1 MERSEED
8 ATVLVPRSSSAHT
21 NLRAQVQRHPVV
33 AFTVLA
39 YTWSWAWWLPF
50 VLRGE
55 AVTPGDP
62 WPTHLI
68 GLLGPAMAALVVSS
82 VAGGGDGIR
91 ALVGSVVRWRVSPW
105 WYVVAAATIGIGL
118 VVAAVRD
125 GGLAWNDASTYSGTP
140 NLGLGLTFLLVLVV
154 NGFGEETGWRGFLA
168 DRLLHRHGLVASSLT
183 VTAVWGLW
191 HLPLFFLVESL
202 RGLGVAL
209 AGWVFGLACGS
220 LVLTWIYRNA
230 GRSILVVALLHTSYN
245 FASGT
250 PLMDGVPAAT
260 ITTAVMLLAGFIGWH
275 LLHERRLTPKSTPK

>member
-8 ATVLVPRSSSAHT
+8 APVLVPRSPSVRGS
-21 NLRAQVQRHPVV
+21 LRAQVQRRPLL
-33 AFTVLA
+33 AFTALA
-39 YTWSWAWWLPF
+39 YAWSWAWWLPF

-55 AVTPGDP
+55 VVTPGDP

-68 GLLGPAMAALVVSS
+68 GLLGPAIAALVVSAM
-82 VAGGGDGIR
+82 AGGRDGIR
-91 ALVGSVVRWRVSPW
+91 ALVGRVVQWRVSPW

-118 VVAAVRD
+118 VVAAFRD
-125 GGLAWNDASTYSGTP
+125 GGLAWNEASTYSGTP
-140 NLGLGLTFLLVLVV
+140 NLGLGLTFLLVLVL
-154 NGFGEETGWRGFLA
+154 NGFGEEAGWRGFLA
-168 DRLLHRHGLVASSLT
+168 DRLLHRHGLAASSLI

-220 LVLTWIYRNA
+220 LVLTWMYRNA
-230 GRSILVVALLHTSYN
+230 GRSILVVALWHTSYN

-260 ITTAVMLLAGFIGWH
+260 ITTAVMLLAGFLVWQ
-275 LLHERRLTPKSTPK
+275 LQHERRQQTPK